1 MNRRS
6 FLQAT
11 SLSLAGGAMFFPKG
25 GCAQSIDS
33 KQLRRIDANPTLR
46 SKFLRDSIVI
56 KSVELLH
63 HKSTFLVR
71 IRSEDGAESV
81 TAPNSLRLTDC
92 YPIFNSRVGQFFVGK
107 NACNIESL
115 LDELYRFKSN
125 YKWQGLAFWVCQ
137 AALEMGVL
145 DLIGKVRGVPL
156 GELFGKIRQ
165 RNIAIYRASGNRR
178 NTPEQEA
185 NVLGRFI
192 TQTGAKAVK
201 IRIGGRMKRIE
212 DKISGRTEKLI
223 PHIRKALGDKVTL
236 YADSNSSYEVKDA
249 IRIGRLLEE
258 NNYAFYE
265 EPVPFDH
272 LWETKQVAEA
282 LKIPVAGGEQ
292 EYSMRRFRWAIANR
306 AMDIVQPDLHY
317 NGGFI
322 RGVRVAKMAEAV
334 GMTCT
339 PHMSGSGLGYIN
351 VLHFASFVPNIT
363 AHQEFKGESDIPC
376 KSKSSSLKAKDG
388 IVVCPND
395 PGMGVEIDPDYVKK
409 AKLVT
414 LKE

>member
-1 MNRRS
+1 
-6 FLQAT
+6 
-11 SLSLAGGAMFFPKG
+11 MFFPKG

-46 SKFLRDSIVI
+46 SEFLRDSIVI

-156 GELFGKIRQ
+156 GELFGKVRQ
-165 RNIAIYRASGNRR
+165 RDIAIYRASGNRR

>member
-1 MNRRS
+1 
-6 FLQAT
+6 
-11 SLSLAGGAMFFPKG
+11 MFFPKG

-81 TAPNSLRLTDC
+81 TAPNSLRLKDC

-156 GELFGKIRQ
+156 GELFGKVRQ
-165 RNIAIYRASGNRR
+165 RDIAIYRASGNRR

-272 LWETKQVAEA
+272 LWETKQVAEV

-322 RGVRVAKMAEAV
+322 RGVRVAKMAEAA

-376 KSKSSSLKAKDG
+376 KSKSSSLKAKNG

>member
-1 MNRRS
+1 MKRRH
-6 FLQAT
+6 FLQTT
-11 SLSLAGGAMFFPKG
+11 SIAAGGMWAFPSKNLS
-25 GCAQSIDS
+25 AQSVDS
-33 KQLRRIDANPTLR
+33 GQLRRIDETPVLR
-46 SKFLRDSIVI
+46 PDYLRESIVI
-56 KSVELLH
+56 ESVELLRN
-63 HKSTFLVR
+63 KSNFLVR
-71 IRSEDGAESV
+71 IRSKDGAESV
-81 TAPNSLRLTDC
+81 TAPNSLRLKDC
-92 YPIFNSRVGQFFVGK
+92 YPIFNSRVGRFFVGK
-107 NACNIESL
+107 NACKIESL
-115 LDELYRFKSN
+115 LNELYRFSSN

-137 AALEMGVL
+137 AAMEMGVL

-156 GELFGKIRQ
+156 GELFGKVRQ
-165 RNIAIYRASGNRR
+165 RDIAIYRASGNRR
-178 NTPEQEA
+178 NTPQQEA

-192 TQTGAKAVK
+192 AQTGAKAVK

-223 PHIRKALGDKVTL
+223 PYIRKALGDKVTL

-258 NNYAFYE
+258 NDYAFYE

-272 LWETKQVAEA
+272 LWETREVTKA

-322 RGVRVAKMAEAV
+322 RGVRVAKMAEAA
-334 GMTCT
+334 GLKCT
-339 PHMSGSGLGYIN
+339 PHMSGSGLGYVN
-351 VLHFASFVPNIT
+351 VLHFASFIPNIT

-376 KSKSSSLKAKDG
+376 QSKSSSLKAENG
-388 IVVCPND
+388 IVVCPMD
-395 PGMGVEIDPDYVKK
+395 PGMGVEIDPDYIKK
-409 AKLVT
+409 AEPVNG
-414 LKE
+414 

>member
-1 MNRRS
+1 MKRRH
-6 FLQAT
+6 FLQTT
-11 SLSLAGGAMFFPKG
+11 SIAAGGMWAFTSKNLS
-25 GCAQSIDS
+25 AQSVDS
-33 KQLRRIDANPTLR
+33 DQLRRIDETPVLR
-46 SKFLRDSIVI
+46 PDYLREPII
-56 KSVELLH
+56 IESVELLRN
-63 HKSTFLVR
+63 KSNFLVR
-71 IRSEDGAESV
+71 IRSKDGAESV
-81 TAPNSLRLTDC
+81 TAPNSLRLKDC
-92 YPIFNSRVGQFFVGK
+92 YPIFNSRVGRFFVGK
-107 NACNIESL
+107 NACKIESL
-115 LDELYRFKSN
+115 LNELYRFSSN

-165 RNIAIYRASGNRR
+165 RDIAIYRASGNRR
-178 NTPEQEA
+178 NTPQQEA
-185 NVLGRFI
+185 RVLGRFI
-192 TQTGAKAVK
+192 AQTGAKAVK

-212 DKISGRTEKLI
+212 DEISGRTEKLI
-223 PHIRKALGDKVTL
+223 PYIRKALGGKVTL

-258 NNYAFYE
+258 NDYAFYE

-272 LWETKQVAEA
+272 LWETREVTKA

-322 RGVRVAKMAEAV
+322 RGVRVAKMAEAA
-334 GMTCT
+334 GLKCT
-339 PHMSGSGLGYIN
+339 PHMSGSGLGYVN
-351 VLHFASFVPNIT
+351 VLHFASFIPNIT

-376 KSKSSSLKAKDG
+376 QSKSSSLKAENG
-388 IVVCPND
+388 IVVCPKD
-395 PGMGVEIDPDYVKK
+395 PGMGVEIDPDYIKK
-409 AKLVT
+409 AKPALS
-414 LKE
+414 

>member
-1 MNRRS
+1 
-6 FLQAT
+6 
-11 SLSLAGGAMFFPKG
+11 MFFPKG

-81 TAPNSLRLTDC
+81 TAPNSLRLKDC

-156 GELFGKIRQ
+156 GELFGKVRQ
-165 RNIAIYRASGNRR
+165 RDIAIYRASGNRR

-236 YADSNSSYEVKDA
+236 YADSNSSYKVKDA

-322 RGVRVAKMAEAV
+322 RGVRVAKMAEAA

-376 KSKSSSLKAKDG
+376 KSKSSSLKAKNG

>member
-6 FLQAT
+6 FLQTT
-11 SLSLAGGAMFFPKG
+11 SLSLASGVSFYSKV
-25 GCAQSIDS
+25 AQAQTIDS
-33 KQLRRIDANPTLR
+33 EQLRRIDETPTL
-46 SKFLRDSIVI
+46 KQEFLGDPILI
-56 KSVELLH
+56 KSVELLRN
-63 HKSTFLVR
+63 KGNFLVR
-71 IRSEDGAESV
+71 IRSKDGAQSV
-81 TAPNSLRLTDC
+81 TAPNSLRLKDC
-92 YPIFNSRVGQFFVGK
+92 YSIFNSRVGKFFIGK
-107 NACNIESL
+107 DACKIEGL
-115 LDELYRFKSN
+115 LEELYRFNSN

-156 GELFGKIRQ
+156 GELFGKVRQ
-165 RNIAIYRASGNRR
+165 REIAIYRASGNRR

-192 TQTGAKAVK
+192 AQTGAKAVK

-212 DKISGRTEKLI
+212 DKIPGRTEKLI

-249 IRIGRLLEE
+249 IRVGRLLEE

-272 LWETKQVAEA
+272 LWETKQVTEA

-306 AMDIVQPDLHY
+306 VMDVAQPDLHY

-322 RGVRVAKMAEAV
+322 RGVRVARMAEAA
-334 GMTCT
+334 GMMCT

-351 VLHFASFVPNIT
+351 VLHFASFIPNIT

-376 KSKSSSLKAKDG
+376 QSKSSLLKAKNG
-388 IVVCPND
+388 IVVCPKD

-409 AKLVT
+409 AKPVAHV
-414 LKE
+414 

>member
-1 MNRRS
+1 MKRRH
-6 FLQAT
+6 FLQTT
-11 SLSLAGGAMFFPKG
+11 SIAAGGMWAFPPKNLS
-25 GCAQSIDS
+25 AQSVDS
-33 KQLRRIDANPTLR
+33 DQLRRIDETPVLR
-46 SKFLRDSIVI
+46 PDYLREPIVI
-56 KSVELLH
+56 ESVELLRN
-63 HKSTFLVR
+63 KSNFLVR
-71 IRSEDGAESV
+71 IRSKDGAESV
-81 TAPNSLRLTDC
+81 TAPNSLRLKDC
-92 YPIFNSRVGQFFVGK
+92 YPIFNSRVGRFFVGK
-107 NACNIESL
+107 NACKIESL
-115 LDELYRFKSN
+115 LNELYRFSSN

-137 AALEMGVL
+137 AAMEMGVL

-156 GELFGKIRQ
+156 GELFGKVRQ
-165 RNIAIYRASGNRR
+165 RDIAIYRASGNRR
-178 NTPEQEA
+178 NTPQQEA

-192 TQTGAKAVK
+192 AQTGAKAVK

-223 PHIRKALGDKVTL
+223 PYIRKALGDKVTL

-258 NNYAFYE
+258 NDYAFYE

-272 LWETKQVAEA
+272 LWETREVTKA

-322 RGVRVAKMAEAV
+322 RGVRVAKMAEAA
-334 GMTCT
+334 GLKCT
-339 PHMSGSGLGYIN
+339 PHMSGSGLGYVN
-351 VLHFASFVPNIT
+351 VLHFASFIPNIT

-376 KSKSSSLKAKDG
+376 QSKSSSLKAENG
-388 IVVCPND
+388 IVVCPKD
-395 PGMGVEIDPDYVKK
+395 PGMGVEIDPDYIKK
-409 AKLVT
+409 AEPVNG
-414 LKE
+414 